1 MSDSSKNV
9 VTQEYLDIIKS
20 YRPMDDAF
28 MRNIFRESPD
38 IAEMVLRIVMDKPDL
53 KVIRSETQVDLKRIT
68 GSRGLCLDVL
78 ATDSSG
84 KKYDIE
90 VQRSTEGADPDRAR
104 YHASAMDVENSWQGM
119 KFRELP
125 EIYVIF
131 ITEEDIFGY
140 NDPVYEF
147 ATLEK
152 KRHFPLNDRRNILY
166 VNGQYRDSTDM
177 GKLMHDFNCSDP
189 DDMLI
194 PVLANR
200 TRYLKTDEK
209 EVKLMCE
216 QMEKLKAEGKA
227 EGIAEGVSIGEY
239 NTKKAASIRMY
250 KKGQNVEDIAD
261 SLEVNVELVKQWI
274 EENK

>member
-1 MSDSSKNV
+1 
-9 VTQEYLDIIKS
+9 
-20 YRPMDDAF
+20 
-28 MRNIFRESPD
+28 
-38 IAEMVLRIVMDKPDL
+38 
-53 KVIRSETQVDLKRIT
+53 
-68 GSRGLCLDVL
+68 
-78 ATDSSG
+78 
-84 KKYDIE
+84 
-90 VQRSTEGADPDRAR
+90 
-104 YHASAMDVENSWQGM
+104 
-119 KFRELP
+119 
-125 EIYVIF
+125 
-131 ITEEDIFGY
+131 
-140 NDPVYEF
+140 
-147 ATLEK
+147 
-152 KRHFPLNDRRNILY
+152 
-166 VNGQYRDSTDM
+166 
-177 GKLMHDFNCSDP
+177 MHDFNCSDP

-194 PVLANR
+194 PVLADR